1 MAMSPLAATSIEPRI
16 VTYQGWGEVKG
27 RDFSGGP
34 PALKDASS
42 PLAPRSGPIGGWA
55 CGRAWQCA
63 PRIMAKD
70 WSAEKYEEPSVSVTV
85 CLPALIRSQSS
96 SPLL

>member
-1 MAMSPLAATSIEPRI
+1 MSRVVPSRLGTRHLLWLRAPGRLGGGLAGTAGS
-16 VTYQGWGEVKG
+16 
-27 RDFSGGP
+27 
-34 PALKDASS
+34 
-42 PLAPRSGPIGGWA
+42 APRGEGLGLGLGSV
-55 CGRAWQCA
+55 GRAWQCA

-96 SPLL
+96 SPLFF